1 MDSNMKREI
10 ILDNYSHPYNKA
22 IENTDGYI
30 KVNSSS
36 VSCIDNID
44 LYIKIE
50 DDIIKDIKFDGE
62 ACAISTASTSIMIK
76 NMIDKSIDE
85 VICYIENFEKMLNEE
100 EYDDANLN
108 EAVVFDET
116 YKQGNR
122 KTCVTLP
129 YTGIKRALDLYKERN
144 K

>member
-10 ILDNYSHPYNKA
+10 ILDNYSHPKNKTR
-22 IENTDGYI
+22 ENTEGYI
-30 KVNSSS
+30 KVNSNSE
-36 VSCIDNID
+36 SCIDNID

-50 DDIIKDIKFDGE
+50 DNKIIDIKFDGE
-62 ACAISTASTSIMIK
+62 ACAISTASTSIMIQ
-76 NMIDKSIDE
+76 NMIGKSIDE
-85 VICYIENFEKMLNEE
+85 VISIISNFENMLNER
-100 EYDDANLN
+100 EYNEDTLN
-108 EAVVFDET
+108 EAIVFDET

-129 YTGIKRALDLYKERN
+129 YTGIKKALELYK